1 MAIGLEQVQVQY
13 QNVLD
18 GYVSGKI
25 DIDKMKELVQ
35 WETRWTWPFEQYQ
48 PIFETAKELGIRLV
62 ALNVDSED
70 LAVVERDGFPGLGRT
85 QLQKYI
91 SDPYVLFSVL
101 FVFRSE
107 QYLTYC
113 SDLSSFLQFWVRRVC
128 KTHSVSHLYRLCD
141 SPIV

>member
-13 QNVLD
+13 QHVLD
-18 GYVSGKI
+18 DYVSGNI

-35 WETRWTWPFEQYQ
+35 WETRWTWPFDQYQ

-91 SDPYVLFSVL
+91 SDP
-101 FVFRSE
+101 
-107 QYLTYC
+107 
-113 SDLSSFLQFWVRRVC
+113 
-128 KTHSVSHLYRLCD
+128 
-141 SPIV
+141 

>member
-1 MAIGLEQVQVQY
+1 MGEHHNSARDHKIQVEFIQRLHGSRPANAPMAIGLEQVQVQY
-13 QNVLD
+13 QHVLD
-18 GYVSGKI
+18 DYVSGNI

-35 WETRWTWPFEQYQ
+35 WETRWTWPFDQYQ

-91 SDPYVLFSVL
+91 SDP
-101 FVFRSE
+101 
-107 QYLTYC
+107 
-113 SDLSSFLQFWVRRVC
+113 
-128 KTHSVSHLYRLCD
+128 
-141 SPIV
+141 